1 MSFAKAMIAALVM
14 FSVGQAKPII
24 NGHNIKAYID
34 SVKISIVVNGE
45 KYETFS
51 LSAQGI
57 ASPNG
62 EVRLIHPKL
71 KLGQDHFGIELDSRG
86 IGAPIHY
93 KAVTQVAERI
103 CAVMGRK
110 PAVDAAGL
118 LKTTAYQSPFQSL
131 RIGISGANGI
141 LVFSATVSSGNQ
153 KVIDSIICE

>member
-1 MSFAKAMIAALVM
+1 MSFSKAMIAALVI

-34 SVKISIVVNGE
+34 SVKISVVVNGN

-62 EVRLIHPKL
+62 EVRLIQPKL
-71 KLGQDHFGIELDSRG
+71 KLGKAHYGIELDTRG

-93 KAVTQVAERI
+93 KAVTGVAERI
-103 CAVMGRK
+103 CDVMGRK
-110 PAVDAAGL
+110 PVVDAAGL
-118 LKTTAYQSPFQSL
+118 LKTTAYQSPFQSIRL
-131 RIGISGANGI
+131 DISGANGI
-141 LVFSATVSSGNQ
+141 LIFLATMSSGNQ
-153 KVIDSIICE
+153 KVIDSITCE